1 MTRLGI
7 FMQVDKY
14 ASEGYS
20 YRIEPAYADGS
31 YWCDHH
37 DDMKLVKELNIDPMQ
52 QNFWLIENGLL
63 MVEKEQASIEA
74 SYNQAMANVADLKS
88 KYVMLAAPSEDLPL

>member
-1 MTRLGI
+1 MTTLGI

-74 SYNQAMANVADLKS
+74 SYTQALANVADLKS
-88 KYVMLAAPSEDLPL
+88 KYVMLAAPSEDLPS

>member
-1 MTRLGI
+1 MTTLGI

-14 ASEGYS
+14 AAEGYS
-20 YRIEPAYADGS
+20 YRIEPAYSDGT

-37 DDMKLVKELNIDPMQ
+37 DDIKLVQETNIDPTQ

-74 SYNQAMANVADLKS
+74 SYTQALANVADLKS